1 MFRDIVD
8 SFVHSQIPLSALRL
22 LHRDH
27 RKVKWE
33 RRFAAITMAI
43 IQPCPEFLI
52 PYANTMKLGGLSRDG
67 KCLSRGSNLL
77 DWMVPFF
84 VAKAEK
90 SFLVVR
96 ILCVYN
102 CLTTKP
108 TWIIEYVSDWKFML
122 DGLPVKK
129 RCDFLKV
136 WRLNFLLSLAILS
149 FRCWNLF
156 ECLMNWKPY
165 DVVES
170 RNMMTLV

>member
-77 DWMVPFF
+77 DWTVPFF
-84 VAKAEK
+84 LAKAEK

-102 CLTTKP
+102 CITTKP
-108 TWIIEYVSDWKFML
+108 TWIIEYLMIENS
-122 DGLPVKK
+122 
-129 RCDFLKV
+129 
-136 WRLNFLLSLAILS
+136 
-149 FRCWNLF
+149 
-156 ECLMNWKPY
+156 CLMACLLKK
-165 DVVES
+165 DVIFSKSDVWIFFCLCYS
-170 RNMMTLV
+170 